1 MKEFACGAVVPD
13 CSATFQ
19 AETEDEIL
27 QQVAVHARE
36 AHGITDVPPELA
48 EQVKAGIS
56 DK

>member
-56 DK
+56 DS